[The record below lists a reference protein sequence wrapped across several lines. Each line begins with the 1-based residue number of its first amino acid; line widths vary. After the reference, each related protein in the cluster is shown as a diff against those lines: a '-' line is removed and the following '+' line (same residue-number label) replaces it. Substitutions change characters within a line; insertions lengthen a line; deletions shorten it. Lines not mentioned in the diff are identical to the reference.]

1 MTKLA
6 MLYEHRTWFAPL
18 FAVLDRRGIYYQTV
32 SPGTPYD
39 PADTAVPAP
48 VLNDTR
54 ALTVD
59 PFKARQ
65 LALISRLALAIP
77 ASRVVNRAAD
87 VAVAA
92 EAIGFPLVVKANT
105 GGADAGIVRFD
116 TRDEFRAAVDDG
128 DRSKSIGGVSLVQEL
143 VPDEGIEPPTFGL
156 QNRCTTAVLIRP
168 AYAWERVISP
178 AGRVIQQPLSQAG
191 SEDHQTMRAMVSPA
205 ATRGSVVIMFMRP
218 AAGAVTV
225 STRPPKASRT
235 SAIG

>member
-6 MLYEHRTWFAPL
+6 MLYEHSPWFAPL

-32 SPGTPYD
+32 SPGTADD

-92 EAIGFPLVVKANT
+92 EAIGFPVVVKANT

-116 TRDEFRAAVDDG
+116 TRDEFRADVDDG

-156 QNRCTTAVLIRP
+156 QNRFCQFDMP
-168 AYAWERVISP
+168 AKDQCDSDRYEES
-178 AGRVIQQPLSQAG
+178 
-191 SEDHQTMRAMVSPA
+191 
-205 ATRGSVVIMFMRP
+205 
-218 AAGAVTV
+218 
-225 STRPPKASRT
+225 
-235 SAIG
+235 